1 MSAVWNTESRR
12 LRRPFK
18 SARAP
23 VATLPG
29 CSSSALRNLGIA
41 ARFVSGY
48 LIQLA
53 EQKTESTGAN
63 GSPLADSADLHAWAE
78 AFLPGAGWIG
88 LDPTS
93 GFLAGEGHI
102 PLACT
107 SNASQAAPI
116 SGTAERASTDFSYEM
131 SVRRLNDSR
140 PRTQGDA
147 QEQWLRIRQVA
158 HRVDADFEARDVR
171 LTMGGEPTYVGI
183 DEPESPQWNIDALGD
198 DKRTRGLALIQ
209 ALREKMAP
217 GGLLH
222 YGQGKWYPGEQLP
235 RWALSCFWRVDG
247 VPVWED
253 VKLVA
258 LENHD
263 YGFKATDAL
272 RFMRAL
278 TRRLQVSAENVLPA
292 FEQEAT
298 ATEPAGYILP
308 IRRRQPHGILHW
320 SSQWWFP
327 SLERI
332 VLSQGD
338 SPIGYRIPTEAIPW
352 IAPDELE
359 YELDEAP
366 FADRVK
372 LPPDKPR
379 RMELFETE
387 PEGRPTARRHSC
399 LRYSAASLS
408 AHPCACRS
416 AKVGFM
422 FLCPT
427 RPSLP
432 TISI

>member
-1 MSAVWNTESRR
+1 M
-12 LRRPFK
+12 
-18 SARAP
+18 
-23 VATLPG
+23 
-29 CSSSALRNLGIA
+29 
-41 ARFVSGY
+41 
-48 LIQLA
+48 
-53 EQKTESTGAN
+53 
-63 GSPLADSADLHAWAE
+63 
-78 AFLPGAGWIG
+78 
-88 LDPTS
+88 DPTS

-107 SNASQAAPI
+107 SSASQAAPI
-116 SGTAERASTDFSYEM
+116 SGTAERASTEFSYEM

-140 PRTQGDA
+140 PRPQSDA
-147 QEQWLRIRQVA
+147 EEQWLRIRQVA
-158 HRVDADFEARDVR
+158 HRVDADLEAHDVR

-183 DEPESPQWNIDALGD
+183 DEPESAQWNIDALGD

-292 FEQEAT
+292 FEKEAT
-298 ATEPAGYILP
+298 ASEPAGYILP
-308 IRRRQPHGILHW
+308 IRRRQPCGILRW

-327 SLERI
+327 SVESI
-332 VLSQGD
+332 VLSRGD
-338 SPIGYRIPTEAIPW
+338 SPIGYRIPTEAMPW

-359 YELDEAP
+359 YEFDEAP

-372 LPPDKPR
+372 LPPDKPQ
-379 RMELFETE
+379 RMELFDAE
-387 PEGRPTARRHSC
+387 PEATRCRLSCVPPTAYTNSFGH
-399 LRYSAASLS
+399 L
-408 AHPCACRS
+408 CACRS
-416 AKVGFM
+416 AMVGFM
-422 FLCPT
+422 FRCPM
-427 RPSLP
+427 RPSLR
-432 TISI
+432 TTSIW